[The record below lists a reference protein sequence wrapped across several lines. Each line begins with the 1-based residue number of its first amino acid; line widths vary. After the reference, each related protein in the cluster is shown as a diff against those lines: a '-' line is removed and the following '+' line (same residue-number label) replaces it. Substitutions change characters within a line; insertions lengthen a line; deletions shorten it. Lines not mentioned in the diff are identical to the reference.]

1 LYVLHRKLL
10 IRSRE
15 IEKEEKMKK
24 ISIKPMK
31 AFLRKG
37 KGFFYNRRAFFI
49 NTPR

>member
-1 LYVLHRKLL
+1 VRLK
-10 IRSRE
+10 
-15 IEKEEKMKK
+15 KKKKMKT
-24 ISIKPMK
+24 ISHKPMK

>member
-1 LYVLHRKLL
+1 MNPHKKLL

-24 ISIKPMK
+24 ISIQPMK

-37 KGFFYNRRAFFI
+37 KGFFITVAHFVSTSRW
-49 NTPR
+49 